1 MKIVQ
6 DCAIWSIKFDE
17 KNVFIINWGFALKF
31 GGKKKW
37 KWNLE
42 KLEEIRF

>member
-31 GGKKKW
+31 GGEKKMKM
-37 KWNLE
+37 KFR
-42 KLEEIRF
+42 EIRF